1 MERFTA
7 AECGVGRDA
16 VQLLSQPRAVRE
28 HGLAILVVAVLCA
41 LPSVGAA
48 QDTLQAASCQRD
60 VPVAISGFTYD
71 RMRMEE
77 LNRGALIR
85 SQFVRRNSTFRLQL
99 CPRTAADL
107 ELAILPAQLQSS
119 WSQGYPI
126 DRNNGALWGGRGVSA
141 AVTAGVELRMGVL
154 SAGVNPTATFQEN
167 QSFELKPVDL
177 PGYTRLIN
185 AGHPLTIDWPQRFG
199 LDPYATIDPGQ
210 SYLRVDTRPV
220 SFGIAH
226 ENLWIGPSLRTP
238 LLLSNTAG
246 GFPHVFV
253 TVNPVSTPIGKIG
266 IDALWG
272 RLDESDYFDGD
283 ESNDHRLL
291 SGVTVELEPRGV
303 PGLFI
308 GASRLYTSSMSDRDV
323 VELLAR
329 PYGLSGDDQLRQLE
343 DNALFAAFVR
353 YVLPSVGAEVWAE
366 WGHENGFADLW
377 DLVSEPDQTQA
388 YVIGFQKLTPVGGRT
403 LAVYAELVHLES
415 PLPLRGGRG
424 ATTFYTHGS
433 IRQGHTHKG
442 QVLGAWI
449 GPGSDAQMIAL
460 DWLDARS
467 STGFYIERARF
478 DTDAYLDQWAVY
490 YGHNGHDAQLSLGA
504 RHDRQLGPLH
514 LALDASYANRHNR
527 NFLRLDGTV
536 PGELVSESNF
546 RIDLELIWRPAR
558 NR

>member
-1 MERFTA
+1 MERLTA
-7 AECGVGRDA
+7 AERGVGRDA
-16 VQLLSQPRAVRE
+16 VSLLNQPRVVPAR
-28 HGLAILVVAVLCA
+28 GLAALIIAVLCA
-41 LPSVGAA
+41 WPVNVNA
-48 QDTLQAASCQRD
+48 QDTLQSVSCQRTI
-60 VPVAISGFTYD
+60 PVAISGFTYD
-71 RMRMEE
+71 RMRNEE
-77 LNRGALIR
+77 LNPGPLIQ
-85 SQFVRRNSTFRLQL
+85 SQFVRRNSTFKLQL

-107 ELAILPAQLQSS
+107 ELAMLPAHLQAS

-126 DRNNGALWGGRGVSA
+126 DRNNGALWGGRGIAA
-141 AVTAGVELRMGVL
+141 AVTAGVELRIGVL
-154 SAGVNPTATFQEN
+154 TAAVSPTATFQEN

-185 AGHPLTIDWPQRFG
+185 AAHPQTIDWPQRFG
-199 LDPYATIDPGQ
+199 VNSYATIDPGQ
-210 SYLRVDTRPV
+210 SYVRVDTRPV
-220 SFGIAH
+220 SLGISH
-226 ENLWIGPSLRTP
+226 ENIWIGPSLRTP

-246 GFPHVFV
+246 GFPHAFV
-253 TVNPVSTPIGKIG
+253 TLNPIGSPIGRIG

-272 RLDESDYFDGD
+272 RLDESNYFDGD
-283 ESNDHRLL
+283 PSNDHRLL
-291 SGVTVELEPRGV
+291 SGITVELQPRGA

-308 GASRLYTSSMSDRDV
+308 GASRLYTSTMRGRDV

-377 DLVSEPDQTQA
+377 DIVSEPDQTQA
-388 YVIGFQKLTPVGGRT
+388 YVIGFQKLTPVRGRT
-403 LAVYAELVHLES
+403 LAVYAELAHLES

-424 ATTFYTHGS
+424 AVTFYTHGS

-442 QVLGAWI
+442 QMLGAWI
-449 GPGSDAQMIAL
+449 GPGSDAQTIAL
-460 DWLDARS
+460 DWIGQRS

-504 RHDRQLGPLH
+504 RHDRQLGPLQ
-514 LALDASYANRHNR
+514 LALDASYANRYNR

-546 RIDLELIWRPAR
+546 RLDFELIWRPIG

>member
-1 MERFTA
+1 MERLTR
-7 AECGVGRDA
+7 AERGVGGAA
-16 VQLLSQPRAVRE
+16 VPLLNQPRVVYEHRLAV
-28 HGLAILVVAVLCA
+28 LVLAVLCA
-41 LPSVGAA
+41 SPAIGQA
-48 QDTLQAASCQRD
+48 QDTLQAVPCQRD

-77 LNRGALIR
+77 LEPGAVIQ
-85 SQFVRRNSTFRLQL
+85 SQFVRRNSTFKLQL
-99 CPRTAADL
+99 CPRTATDL
-107 ELAILPAQLQSS
+107 ELAILPAHLQTS

-126 DRNNGALWGGRGVSA
+126 DRNNGALWGGRGIAA
-141 AVTAGVELRMGVL
+141 AVTAGIELRFGVL

-167 QSFELKPVDL
+167 QGFELKPVDL

-185 AGHPLTIDWPQRFG
+185 AGHPQTIDWPQRFG
-199 LDPYATIDPGQ
+199 FDSYATIDPGQ
-210 SYLRVDTRPV
+210 SYVRVDTRPV
-220 SFGIAH
+220 SFGISH
-226 ENLWIGPSLRTP
+226 ENIWIGPSLRTP
-238 LLLSNTAG
+238 LLLSNTAS
-246 GFPHVFV
+246 GFPHLFI
-253 TVNPVSTPIGKIG
+253 TANPIGTPIGKIG
-266 IDALWG
+266 VDALWG

-291 SGVTVELEPRGV
+291 SAITVELEPRGA
-303 PGLFI
+303 PGLFL
-308 GASRLYTSSMSDRDV
+308 GVSRLYTSSMNDRDV
-323 VELLAR
+323 FELLGR

-353 YVLPSVGAEVWAE
+353 YVLPSVGAEAWLE
-366 WGHENGFADLW
+366 WGHENGFAELW

-388 YVIGFQKLTPVGGRT
+388 YVIGFQKITPVGRRT
-403 LAVYAELVHLES
+403 LAIYAELVHLES
-415 PLPLRGGRG
+415 PLPLRRGRG
-424 ATTFYTHGS
+424 AVSFYTHGS

-460 DWLDARS
+460 DWIGARS

-478 DTDAYLDQWAVY
+478 DTDAYLDQWAIY

-504 RHDRQLGPLH
+504 RHDRQIGPLL
-514 LALDASYANRHNR
+514 LAVDASYANRHNR

-536 PGELVSESNF
+536 PGELVSEGNF
-546 RIDLELIWRPAR
+546 RIDLELIWRPAG